1 MKKSLGIAFLLA
13 CLIGGGAHAEVPAG
27 WSFGAAKPDAY
38 ETGVEAGGSSPGGKV
53 AFIRVKTTD
62 QGFGTIQQSINAE
75 AYRGKRLRLSGQLR
89 SEHAGSAQMW
99 MRIDGSGQRSL
110 GFDNMDDRPLKGD
123 RDWQRCDI
131 VLDVPDEAKFVAF
144 GFFVSGTGTV
154 WADNFK
160 LETVG
165 NDVPTTNLVPP
176 YRSAPA
182 NLDFSE

>member
-1 MKKSLGIAFLLA
+1 MKKSSGLAFLLA
-13 CLIGGGAHAEVPAG
+13 CLIGGGVHAEVPAG
-27 WSFGAAKPDAY
+27 WSFGAARPDAY
-38 ETGVEAGGSSPGGKV
+38 ETGVEAGGSSPGGKI

-99 MRIDGSGQRSL
+99 MRVDGSDGRAT
-110 GFDNMDDRPLKGD
+110 GFDNMNDRPLTGD
-123 RDWQRCDI
+123 HDWQRCDI
-131 VLDVPDEAKFVAF
+131 VLDVPDNANFIAF
-144 GFFVSGTGTV
+144 GFLLSGSGTA

-165 NDVPTTNLVPP
+165 NDVPTTNILQP
-176 YRSAPA
+176 YRSTPA

>member
-13 CLIGGGAHAEVPAG
+13 CLIGGGAHAEAPAG
-27 WSFGAAKPDAY
+27 WTFGAAKPDAY
-38 ETGVEAGGSSPGGKV
+38 ETGVEASGSSPGGKV

-62 QGFGTIQQSINAE
+62 QGFGTLMQSIDAE
-75 AYRGKRLRLSGQLR
+75 AYRGKRLHLSALLR

-110 GFDNMDDRPLKGD
+110 GFDNMDDRPLNGD

-131 VLDVPDEAKFVAF
+131 VLDVPDEAKLIAF
-144 GFFVSGTGTV
+144 GFFVSGTGKV

-165 NDVPTTNLVPP
+165 NDVPTTNRAPS